1 MKPSLRKD
9 KPKAKETMLDF
20 MKQNHM
26 NNPLEKQTMVAQ
38 SNIHAFKYTDE
49 YMEQVQK
56 YNTEITNLDK
66 LYTSVK
72 PLHEILV
79 RFYLHEPVKV
89 GSLVM
94 PFKEFV
100 QIPTKSNIGSSAELE
115 TDFPFADKAVVISV
129 PESNPLKPGDIVKT
143 SRKATQLVVL
153 GTGANALI
161 KIEQSFTHPDS
172 MMHLPTTD
180 ITNPH
185 YGYALIQYHQIQA
198 KL

>member
-1 MKPSLRKD
+1 MKTSLRKD
-9 KPKAKETMLDF
+9 KPKSKTTMLDF
-20 MKQNHM
+20 IKENQSND
-26 NNPLEKQTMVAQ
+26 PLAKQTINAQ

-49 YMEQVQK
+49 YMDQVQK
-56 YNTEITNLDK
+56 YNQELTNLDP

-79 RFYLHEPVKV
+79 RFYLHEPTKV

-94 PFKEFV
+94 PFKEF
-100 QIPTKSNIGSSAELE
+100 IPVPTNSGVGKSMELE
-115 TDFPFADKAVVISV
+115 TDFPFADKAVIVAA

-143 SRKATQLVVL
+143 ARNATKLLML
-153 GTGANALI
+153 GTGANAVI

-172 MMHLPTTD
+172 MLHLPTTD
-180 ITNPH
+180 INSPH
-185 YGYALIQYHQIQA
+185 YGYALIQYHLIQA